1 MKGASFFPTRGCVYA
16 IPADDGTSKGGLYR
30 LDGITDQ
37 KSSDSAVL
45 VTGLD
50 MVDSDVVAPV
60 ITTEDLK
67 VLYVFGKSFGRVSV
81 QGNILLGQAS
91 NPPTKL
97 TAVQTWFQNNRV
109 SASKKPVDLSIAKQA
124 YSVFITGMTLGG
136 SDPEFNN
143 QTFALEGVI
152 AN

>member
-1 MKGASFFPTRGCVYA
+1 M
-16 IPADDGTSKGGLYR
+16 L
-30 LDGITDQ
+30 
-37 KSSDSAVL
+37 
-45 VTGLD
+45 
-50 MVDSDVVAPV
+50 DSDVVAPV

-97 TAVQTWFQNNRV
+97 TAVQTWFQSNRV
-109 SASKKPVDLSIAKQA
+109 STSKKPVNLSIAKQA
-124 YSVFITGMTLGG
+124 YSVFFTGMTLGG
-136 SDPEFNN
+136 SDPEFNT
-143 QTFALEGVI
+143 QSFALEGVI